1 MPRDWPDVKLNS
13 IFIFTNSGRH
23 FVQWFQLLARY
34 QIEFLNKVIE
44 MLIAS
49 IDVRLLKNICIYQ
62 FNFFLLVF
70 PSTYSPN
77 GYNPVEMMN
86 IDVDKDAKQ
95 AC

>member
-1 MPRDWPDVKLNS
+1 
-13 IFIFTNSGRH
+13 
-23 FVQWFQLLARY
+23 
-34 QIEFLNKVIE
+34 

-77 GYNPVEMMN
+77 GYNPIEMMN